1 MNGLVGFQAWEDGTP
16 RSLWVSHL
24 HSAIVYLADVQLLR
38 LSCLIVWGVTFF
50 VAIATFKQWASFSY
64 TRPIG
69 LFITYLLFPAICVV
83 VYTVSQLVLVIR
95 TLDDRWVIGDIIFG
109 IAFYVVGCVL
119 LFAFSTR
126 ICDAVSHYI
135 DGVFFF
141 SLCMLLTVMMVYKVR
156 KIVKRHE
163 KG

>member
-1 MNGLVGFQAWEDGTP
+1 M
-16 RSLWVSHL
+16 
-24 HSAIVYLADVQLLR
+24 YQLLR

-50 VAIATFKQWASFSY
+50 VAIATFKEWASFSY

-69 LFITYLLFPAICVV
+69 LFITYLLFPAVCVV

-119 LFAFSTR
+119 LFAFSTK

-141 SLCMLLTVMMVYKVR
+141 SLCMLLTVMMVYKVSCR
-156 KIVKRHE
+156 IFSIRLYE
-163 KG
+163 